1 MNAGMHC
8 RVATEFST
16 VVACS
21 DFTGFSSDDFKRKV
35 VKPSNRSND
44 SKSEINVTM
53 WLISVHVRRVQGYI
67 HCRYC
72 VSEYTG
78 KNRYVAVSDRNSVV
92 YFERITEFDAP

>member
-8 RVATEFST
+8 RVAT
-16 VVACS
+16 VVAFS

-35 VKPSNRSND
+35 VKLSNRSND

-53 WLISVHVRRVQGYI
+53 WLISVHVRWVQGYI

-78 KNRYVAVSDRNSVV
+78 KNRYVAVLDRNSVA
-92 YFERITEFDAP
+92 YFERITKFDAP